1 MLYKFLTFD
10 DDAVFPCN
18 RSGSPLIGSGNL
30 GTVKYRLRGW
40 LTVSALSE
48 RRLRFRLRRG
58 NFEVELEGD
67 FDYVR
72 GKFEEL
78 LRSQPAIQSAQAP
91 VMSDQSLEGFVPSDE
106 LTGILET
113 TPDGKLHF
121 TIPFDRISAKEAI
134 GLLLYSSNPS
144 PLEDAKLIELLGTSW
159 KAVKDNVVRARVS
172 ELRKEGKL
180 IAEQGRYSLSGA
192 GLQWVGQDVVPKLRP
207 ASPTST

>member
-1 MLYKFLTFD
+1 
-10 DDAVFPCN
+10 
-18 RSGSPLIGSGNL
+18 
-30 GTVKYRLRGW
+30 
-40 LTVSALSE
+40 LSE

-67 FDYVR
+67 FEYVR

-78 LRSQPAIQSAQAP
+78 LQSQPTTLGAQPVIGDQSAE
-91 VMSDQSLEGFVPSDE
+91 SIVPGEE
-106 LTGILET
+106 LVGILET

-134 GLLLYSSNPS
+134 GLILYSGNPT
-144 PLEDAKLIELLGTSW
+144 PIEDAKLIEWLGTSW

-192 GLQWVGQDVVPKLRP
+192 GLQWITQEVLPKLRP
-207 ASPTST
+207 PTSTTQ

>member
-1 MLYKFLTFD
+1 VAL
-10 DDAVFPCN
+10 
-18 RSGSPLIGSGNL
+18 
-30 GTVKYRLRGW
+30 
-40 LTVSALSE
+40 LSE

-78 LRSQPAIQSAQAP
+78 LQPQPAMQP
-91 VMSDQSLEGFVPSDE
+91 VSSSIGGDQSLEGFIPSEE
-106 LTGILET
+106 LAGILET
-113 TPDGKLHF
+113 TPEGKLHF

-134 GLLLYSSNPS
+134 GLILYSSNPA
-144 PLEDAKLIELLGTSW
+144 PVEDAKLIELLGTSW

-192 GLQWVGQDVVPKLRP
+192 GLQWISQEILPKLRP
-207 ASPTST
+207 SSSA

>member
-1 MLYKFLTFD
+1 M
-10 DDAVFPCN
+10 ASSMPE
-18 RSGSPLIGSGNL
+18 G
-30 GTVKYRLRGW
+30 
-40 LTVSALSE
+40 
-48 RRLRFRLRRG
+48 RLRFRIRRG

-67 FDYVR
+67 YEYVR

-78 LRSQPAIQSAQAP
+78 LQSQPSMQIVQPQTTGE
-91 VMSDQSLEGFVPSDE
+91 QLLEAFVPGEE
-106 LTGILET
+106 LAGILET
-113 TPDGKLHF
+113 TPEGKLHF

-134 GLLLYSSNPS
+134 GLILYSGNPA

-192 GLQWVGQDVVPKLRP
+192 GLQWITQEVLPKIR
-207 ASPTST
+207 PTSAATG

>member
-1 MLYKFLTFD
+1 M
-10 DDAVFPCN
+10 
-18 RSGSPLIGSGNL
+18 
-30 GTVKYRLRGW
+30 
-40 LTVSALSE
+40 SE

-72 GKFEEL
+72 SKFEEL
-78 LRSQPAIQSAQAP
+78 LQSQPPIQP
-91 VMSDQSLEGFVPSDE
+91 VSPSTVGDQSLEGFVPSEE
-106 LTGILET
+106 LAGILET
-113 TPDGKLHF
+113 TAEGKLHF

-134 GLLLYSSNPS
+134 GLILYSSNPTQI
-144 PLEDAKLIELLGTSW
+144 EDARLIELLATSW

-192 GLQWVGQDVVPKLRP
+192 GLQWIGQEVLPKLRP
-207 ASPTST
+207 PG

>member
-1 MLYKFLTFD
+1 M
-10 DDAVFPCN
+10 
-18 RSGSPLIGSGNL
+18 
-30 GTVKYRLRGW
+30 
-40 LTVSALSE
+40 SE
-48 RRLRFRLRRG
+48 RRLRFRIRRG

-78 LRSQPAIQSAQAP
+78 LQPQPAIQPTAQAVGGEQP
-91 VMSDQSLEGFVPSDE
+91 FETLVPSEE
-106 LTGILET
+106 LAGILET
-113 TPDGKLHF
+113 SPEGKLHF

-134 GLLLYSSNPS
+134 GLILYSVSPS
-144 PLEDAKLIELLGTSW
+144 PLEDAKLIALLGTSW

-192 GLQWVGQDVVPKLRP
+192 GLQWIGQEVLPKLKPP
-207 ASPTST
+207 ATPANP

>member
-1 MLYKFLTFD
+1 M
-10 DDAVFPCN
+10 
-18 RSGSPLIGSGNL
+18 
-30 GTVKYRLRGW
+30 
-40 LTVSALSE
+40 SE

-67 FDYVR
+67 FEYVR

-78 LRSQPAIQSAQAP
+78 LQSQPTALA
-91 VMSDQSLEGFVPSDE
+91 MSQLSGGDQSVESVVPGEE
-106 LTGILET
+106 LAGILET

-134 GLLLYSSNPS
+134 GLILYSSNPA

-180 IAEQGRYSLSGA
+180 IAEQGHYSLSGA
-192 GLQWVGQDVVPKLRP
+192 GLQWITQEVLAKVRP
-207 ASPTST
+207 AAGASS

>member
-1 MLYKFLTFD
+1 
-10 DDAVFPCN
+10 
-18 RSGSPLIGSGNL
+18 
-30 GTVKYRLRGW
+30 
-40 LTVSALSE
+40 LSE

-72 GKFEEL
+72 AKFEEL
-78 LRSQPAIQSAQAP
+78 LQSQPSVQA
-91 VMSDQSLEGFVPSDE
+91 VSSSVVGDQSLEGVVPAEE
-106 LTGILET
+106 LAGILET

-134 GLLLYSSNPS
+134 GLLLYSSNPA
-144 PLEDAKLIELLGTSW
+144 PIEDAKLIELLGTSW

-192 GLQWVGQDVVPKLRP
+192 GLQWISTEVLPKLRP
-207 ASPTST
+207 ASPASS

>member
-1 MLYKFLTFD
+1 M
-10 DDAVFPCN
+10 
-18 RSGSPLIGSGNL
+18 
-30 GTVKYRLRGW
+30 
-40 LTVSALSE
+40 SE
-48 RRLRFRLRRG
+48 RRLRFKIRRG

-67 FDYVR
+67 FEYVQ

-78 LRSQPAIQSAQAP
+78 LKSQPAMAAVSQQGGVGQSVEVIP
-91 VMSDQSLEGFVPSDE
+91 GEE

-113 TPDGKLHF
+113 TPEGKLHF
-121 TIPFDRISAKEAI
+121 TIQFDRISAREAI
-134 GLLLYSSNPS
+134 GLILYSSNPV

-192 GLQWVGQDVVPKLRP
+192 GMQWISQEVLPKLRP
-207 ASPTST
+207 AAIQA

>member
-1 MLYKFLTFD
+1 M
-10 DDAVFPCN
+10 
-18 RSGSPLIGSGNL
+18 
-30 GTVKYRLRGW
+30 
-40 LTVSALSE
+40 SE

-67 FDYVR
+67 YEYVK

-78 LRSQPAIQSAQAP
+78 LQSQPSMQTGTMQT
-91 VMSDQSLEGFVPSDE
+91 VGDQSIEAVIPGEE
-106 LTGILET
+106 LAGILET
-113 TPDGKLHF
+113 TPEGKLHF

-134 GLLLYSSNPS
+134 GLILYSTNPS
-144 PLEDAKLIELLGTSW
+144 TLEDVKLIEWLGTSW

-192 GLQWVGQDVVPKLRP
+192 GLQWIQQDILPKLRP
-207 ASPTST
+207 PAAPTM

>member
-1 MLYKFLTFD
+1 
-10 DDAVFPCN
+10 
-18 RSGSPLIGSGNL
+18 
-30 GTVKYRLRGW
+30 
-40 LTVSALSE
+40 LSE

-67 FDYVR
+67 YDYVR

-78 LRSQPAIQSAQAP
+78 LQSQPSLQPVPISAAG
-91 VMSDQSLEGFVPSDE
+91 DQSSEGFVASEE
-106 LTGILET
+106 LAGILDT
-113 TPDGKLHF
+113 TPEGKLHF

-134 GLLLYSSNPS
+134 GLILYSSNPA
-144 PLEDAKLIELLGTSW
+144 PIEDARLIELLGTSW

-192 GLQWVGQDVVPKLRP
+192 GMQWIGQEVLPKLRP
-207 ASPTST
+207 PNPPNP

>member
-1 MLYKFLTFD
+1 VT
-10 DDAVFPCN
+10 
-18 RSGSPLIGSGNL
+18 S
-30 GTVKYRLRGW
+30 
-40 LTVSALSE
+40 LSE

-67 FDYVR
+67 FEYVR

-78 LRSQPAIQSAQAP
+78 LQSQPAVQLSSPSAIGNQP
-91 VMSDQSLEGFVPSDE
+91 LEGFIPSEE

-113 TPDGKLHF
+113 TPEGKLHF
-121 TIPFDRISAKEAI
+121 TIPFDKISAKEAI
-134 GLLLYSSNPS
+134 GLILYSSNPA
-144 PLEDAKLIELLGTSW
+144 PIEDAKLIELLGISW

-192 GLQWVGQDVVPKLRP
+192 GLQWIGQEVLQKLRP
-207 ASPTST
+207 SPPSVG

>member
-1 MLYKFLTFD
+1 
-10 DDAVFPCN
+10 VVN
-18 RSGSPLIGSGNL
+18 S
-30 GTVKYRLRGW
+30 
-40 LTVSALSE
+40 LSE

-78 LRSQPAIQSAQAP
+78 LQSQPAGQPSSSSAIG
-91 VMSDQSLEGFVPSDE
+91 SQSLEAFVPSEE
-106 LTGILET
+106 LAGILET
-113 TPDGKLHF
+113 RPDGKLHF
-121 TIPFDRISAKEAI
+121 TIPFDKISAKEAI
-134 GLLLYSSNPS
+134 GLILYSSNPA
-144 PLEDAKLIELLGTSW
+144 PIEDAKLIELLGISW

-192 GLQWVGQDVVPKLRP
+192 GLQWIGQEVLPKLRP
-207 ASPTST
+207 ATLSGG